1 MGAHA
6 RVTYAAWVE
15 HAKTR
20 GEIAP
25 SVPTTVAA
33 AFIDTQF
40 VASCAPAQFPRL
52 RRLGEAHDDGKVVG
66 GGATPLAPIKAN

>member
-20 GEIAP
+20 SEIAP

-40 VASCAPAQFPRL
+40 TMLLVQMALGADPELL
-52 RRLGEAHDDGKVVG
+52 RA
-66 GGATPLAPIKAN
+66 